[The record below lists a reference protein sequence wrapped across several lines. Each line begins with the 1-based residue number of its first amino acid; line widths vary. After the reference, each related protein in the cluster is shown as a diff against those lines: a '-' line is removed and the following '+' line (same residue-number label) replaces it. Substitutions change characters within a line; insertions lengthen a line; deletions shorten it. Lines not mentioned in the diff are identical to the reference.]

1 MTTNAPESHRLA
13 GVAHVNLA
21 RGYRGGERQ
30 TELLVRALAARGWR
44 QTLVARAGEPLGE
57 RVADVSGLVVRSSSG
72 GTVAAVR
79 SIGRPALVHVHEGR
93 SLRAAWL
100 SSLSVRRPYLVTR
113 RVQKGPRVH
122 WLNRRMYRGA
132 SRVVALSEAIAA
144 SLRRLD
150 PTLAVEIVPSAH
162 SGLPYDGQ
170 EAAKLRERWGGD
182 FVVGHVGA
190 LDDGH
195 KGQSLIVDAAAGL
208 AESHPGMRFVIVGDG
223 RDGPRLRES
232 ARGLAAVRFEGRV
245 ENVGD
250 YLAAFDVFLFPSRHE
265 GLGSILLDALYFG
278 LPVIATRVGGIPEV
292 VEDGVNGSLVTPGD
306 PGAIRA
312 ALVELAGAP
321 DRVARMAAAN
331 RERAAGFSAAVMA
344 DRYEAIYRSILN
356 EKNRGA

>member
-1 MTTNAPESHRLA
+1 
-13 GVAHVNLA
+13 
-21 RGYRGGERQ
+21 
-30 TELLVRALAARGWR
+30 
-44 QTLVARAGEPLGE
+44 
-57 RVADVSGLVVRSSSG
+57 
-72 GTVAAVR
+72 
-79 SIGRPALVHVHEGR
+79 
-93 SLRAAWL
+93 
-100 SSLSVRRPYLVTR
+100 
-113 RVQKGPRVH
+113 
-122 WLNRRMYRGA
+122 MYRGA